1 MHHFCTYFDRNYLTR
16 GLALHESL
24 LRHCGRFQLWILAMD
39 PESEALVGRL
49 KLPSV
54 RLVSL
59 AELEAAVPGLT
70 AAKANRSRLEF
81 YFTCTPAL
89 PGHVLASDSSVDRIT
104 YLDADLWFFAD
115 PSPIFDEIGDAPI
128 AVIEHRFSPANAHLE
143 QGSGRFNVSW
153 VAFRRDPEAAAC
165 LARWRAQC
173 LEWCHDRPDKE
184 RNADQKYLDE
194 WPALYPGLRIIS
206 APGAGIAPWNVATAG
221 LSAAADKVT
230 VRGGP
235 LLFFHFH
242 GLTQVGRRVYD
253 PVLAHFSTAA
263 TPALRKHVYEPYVR
277 TLEAIRGLLSKEPVA
292 LETLGHIRGP
302 RRRPAGESDLLGQ
315 LRTLRRI
322 LTGEYL
328 FISRIGGNAATLAKD
343 LALRLGLN

>member
-24 LRHCGRFQLWILAMD
+24 LRNCGRFQLWILALD
-39 PESEALVGRL
+39 AESESLVRRL
-49 KLPSV
+49 ELPSV

-70 AAKANRSRLEF
+70 AAKANRNRLEF
-81 YFTCTPAL
+81 CFTCTPAL
-89 PGHVLASDSSVDRIT
+89 PGHVLASDPSVDRIT

-115 PSPIFDEIGDAPI
+115 PSAIFDEIGDAPI

-153 VAFRRDPEAAAC
+153 VTFRRVPQAAAC

-194 WPALYPGLRIIS
+194 WPSLYPDLRIIS
-206 APGAGIAPWNVATAG
+206 TPGAGIAPWNVATAG
-221 LSAAADKVT
+221 LSVAAEKVT

-302 RRRPAGESDLLGQ
+302 RRRPAGESSLLGQ
-315 LRTLRRI
+315 LRTLRSV
-322 LTGEYL
+322 LSGEYL
-328 FISRIGGNAATLAKD
+328 FLPGTGRNAAVLARE
-343 LALRLGLN
+343 LAIRLGLS